1 MLRTFNVINKKLKQ
15 VDIPETDDNSS
26 IRQHLKDSMWVDLQ
40 DPTDDERLLIES
52 FHSTD
57 IIPESEDVEEIES
70 SARYFVSDDNIHIH
84 SLFLHHTEG
93 KLKTATVA
101 FILNEQQLLTFRDVE
116 LADFRLI
123 RMRARHG
130 FVNAETPTNI
140 MVSILEQKVDDLA
153 DAIEDIYKDLE
164 DVSSKVL
171 EETNDLLED
180 AIDIITRQEDENG
193 KIRMC
198 LMDTQRSITY
208 LQRHIRHHEA
218 DFETCREMLR
228 DIETLTGHTAF
239 IFDKINFLMD
249 AAQGFINIEQNQVIK
264 TLSIATVFFM
274 PPTLIAS
281 LYGMNF
287 QFMPELSLKYGYL
300 LALSIMVVSAL
311 IPYIYFKRK
320 KWL

>member
-1 MLRTFNVINKKLKQ
+1 MLRTFTVKNKKLKQ
-15 VDIPETDDNSS
+15 TDIPEIGDIS
-26 IRQHLKDSMWVDLQ
+26 QHIKSSMWIDLQ
-40 DPTDDERLLIES
+40 DPSDEERALVES
-52 FHSTD
+52 FHSSD
-57 IIPESEDVEEIES
+57 NIPESEDVEEIES
-70 SARYFVSDDNIHIH
+70 TARYFTSDDNIHVH
-84 SLFLHHTEG
+84 SLFLVHAEG

-101 FILNEQQLLTFRDVE
+101 FILNEQQLVTFRDVE

-171 EETNDLLED
+171 EESNDLLED

-198 LMDTQRSITY
+198 LMDTQRSIGY

-228 DIETLTGHTAF
+228 DIETLMGHTTF

-249 AAQGFINIEQNQVIK
+249 AAQGFVNIEQNRVIK
-264 TLSIATVFFM
+264 TLSIATLFFM
-274 PPTLIAS
+274 PPTLVAS

-287 QFMPELSLKYGYL
+287 QFMPELSFKYGYL
-300 LALSIMVVSAL
+300 LALGIMISSSL
-311 IPYIYFKRK
+311 GTYIYFKAK